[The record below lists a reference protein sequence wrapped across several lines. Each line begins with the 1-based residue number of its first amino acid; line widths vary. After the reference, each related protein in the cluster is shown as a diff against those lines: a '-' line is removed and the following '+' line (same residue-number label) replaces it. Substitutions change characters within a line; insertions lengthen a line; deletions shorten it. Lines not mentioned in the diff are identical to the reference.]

1 MTRLQCTG
9 RCKTKR
15 FLLIIAFTLFC
26 SFVLPGVVY
35 AKQVK
40 FYDDLLSVYF
50 SSEKDGWACGRWG
63 AVLYTVD
70 GGKTWVRQNTGIDYT
85 LTSIYFV
92 DAKTGWAVGDEG
104 TIIHTKDGGK
114 TWEKQKSPVK
124 FFLMNVF
131 FMSPEKGFIVTEKTH
146 ILSTNDAGKTWNVK
160 FKDED
165 YILKAVSFAD
175 SQNGWVV
182 GEFGYI
188 YHTND
193 GGETWKKQGGFSDL
207 SEDTGE
213 LIGGTYLFNVVAV
226 DSKTAWAV
234 GIEGYISK
242 TNDGGKTWQQVI
254 TEAPKT
260 QLFGIASDKAGT
272 LAIGGRGIF
281 LISTDKGQTWKKVN
295 FKPSITYGWIYGVAK
310 RGNAGFVAVGKAGA
324 IYLSALDSWRRV
336 NE

>member
-1 MTRLQCTG
+1 
-9 RCKTKR
+9 
-15 FLLIIAFTLFC
+15 
-26 SFVLPGVVY
+26 VLPGVVH
-35 AKQVK
+35 AKQAK

-63 AVLYTVD
+63 TALYTAD
-70 GGKTWVRQNTGIDYT
+70 GGKTWVRQNTGTDYT

-92 DAKTGWAVGDEG
+92 DAKIGWAVGDEG

-114 TWEKQKSPVK
+114 TWEKQKCPVK

-131 FMSPEKGFIVTEKTH
+131 FLSPEKGFIVTEKTH
-146 ILSTNDAGKTWNVK
+146 ILSTNDGGKTWNVK

-165 YILKAVSFAD
+165 YILKAISFAD

-226 DSKTAWAV
+226 DPKTAWAV
-234 GIEGYISK
+234 GIEGYISR

-254 TEAPKT
+254 TEVPKT
-260 QLFGIASDKAGT
+260 QLFCVASDKAGT
-272 LAIGGRGIF
+272 LAIGGKGIF
-281 LISTDKGQTWKKVN
+281 LISTDRGQSWKKVD
-295 FKPSITYGWIYGVAK
+295 FKPPITYGWIYGVAK